1 MNDSHCYQIHSRDD
15 AHDKKGKPVNNPS
28 GLAQIPQTL
37 MIDLTYGYCL
47 FVSPKGKCVIVS
59 VITPF
64 PSTPITPNFETEPTN
79 GPFSIPKKTTARH
92 ASHTSYKVRIS
103 GTSNIPSHHGI
114 AKDDRILTRKQC
126 RYDKRPSVTRVSNGE
141 YVWTAIVHRP
151 YVELYRWITLP
162 VHDAESYA
170 AMDKQW
176 MRIELYPFLLLALA
190 CQPFLLSIAQALDHR

>member
-37 MIDLTYGYCL
+37 MIDLTSHHYS
-47 FVSPKGKCVIVS
+47 F
-59 VITPF
+59 ITTALQPF
-64 PSTPITPNFETEPTN
+64 PSTPITPNSEIEPTN
-79 GPFSIPKKTTARH
+79 GPFSISKKTTARH

-126 RYDKRPSVTRVSNGE
+126 RYDKKPSVTRVSNGE